1 MDSFGLNMN
10 FLGINQVLIN
20 IFTLNIIS
28 EMDFSASGLRT

>member
-1 MDSFGLNMN
+1 MDSFGLNIN

-28 EMDFSASGLRT
+28 KMDFSASGLRT